1 MEITHEY
8 EIGIYRGVGNY
19 CDGAYTYIYIYIIY
33 NVYTLHI

>member
-19 CDGAYTYIYIYIIY
+19 CDGAYTYKYIIY